1 MKQKNL
7 NQRNND
13 NHQLQRKRSNSFAN
27 NQSFALK
34 FSQGIRQRGE
44 QVIGQNYPFQK
55 STPFIFPTP
64 DISQNPISLAQMAS
78 IKNEGNPKYLNL
90 QAFTLEPQNQE
101 INLQGQD
108 EIQKYQAQE
117 ENLPYYYED
126 EAQDLLQEKVRAQ
139 TEVNTDIE
147 VLFITEDGR
156 VIFRNGLLRGIIHKY
171 NEIDEVVSKIQKIL
185 NKDVI
190 FNLEYKAFD
199 SGDKAKIFHEKCD
212 NLDMSLVLIE
222 TDQGVR
228 FGGFTTKSWKGNCL
242 IKFDNNAFVFSLDS
256 NRIFDVIKNEPDI
269 GCYPKFR
276 PVFFGFPIRIYNDF
290 FTKGGITCLRGLNYE
305 IKENY
310 ELNNGLQEYL
320 VKDIEVY
327 RIEFVDIY

>member
-1 MKQKNL
+1 M
-7 NQRNND
+7 
-13 NHQLQRKRSNSFAN
+13 
-27 NQSFALK
+27 
-34 FSQGIRQRGE
+34 
-44 QVIGQNYPFQK
+44 IGQNYPFQK